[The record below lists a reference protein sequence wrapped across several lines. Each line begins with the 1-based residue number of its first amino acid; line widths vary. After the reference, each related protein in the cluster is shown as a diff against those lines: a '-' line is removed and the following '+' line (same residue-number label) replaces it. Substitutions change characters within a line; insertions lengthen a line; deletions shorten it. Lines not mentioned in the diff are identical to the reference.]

1 MTGWEEEK
9 QLLNE
14 NIQNISIISKNI
26 YNNLNTLMKFL
37 NNIDDTYKNA
47 DIPNK
52 QRLLRMTFEEAI
64 YDTETEVLRLKLK
77 PIFQALRILKD
88 NSEIHSKKV
97 TTQSKVSNKALLQTL
112 SKNIEISLKNEVTT
126 LEKLIITKEEPH
138 CETLSV
144 NGAPNGMISEPLT
157 EVIISIDIE
166 LSQVFTQK
174 IQRLIAA

>member
-14 NIQNISIISKNI
+14 NIQSISIISKNI

-52 QRLLRMTFEEAI
+52 QRLLRMTFEEAT

-88 NSEIHSKKV
+88 NTEIHSKKV
-97 TTQSKVSNKALLQTL
+97 ATQSKVSNEELLQIL
-112 SKNIEISLKNEVTT
+112 SKNIEISLKSEVAT
-126 LEKLIITKEEPH
+126 LKKLSITKEEPLN
-138 CETLSV
+138 ETLSV
-144 NGAPNGMISEPLT
+144 NGAGDGIRTHEYRNHNPRP
-157 EVIISIDIE
+157 
-166 LSQVFTQK
+166 
-174 IQRLIAA
+174 